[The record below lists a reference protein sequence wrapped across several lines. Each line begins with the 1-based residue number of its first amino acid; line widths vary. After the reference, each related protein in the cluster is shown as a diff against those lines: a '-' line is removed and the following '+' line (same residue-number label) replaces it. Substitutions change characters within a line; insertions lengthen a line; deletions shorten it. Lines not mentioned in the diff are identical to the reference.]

1 MVADQEPAVLSV
13 CSSYSCLRLNRGPV
27 GTRSL
32 AGGLYILQIFRMKD
46 SGNCVF
52 GLRLL
57 RGKAGIFP
65 FSSVCEKRTPVRVE
79 NKDLLRNHSKRCPRF
94 AFVLP
99 ILFSALFRSV
109 ISRMVPEISTPSS
122 VSRGLR

>member
-57 RGKAGIFP
+57 RGKARIFP
-65 FSSVCEKRTPVRVE
+65 FSSVCEKRNPSRLE
-79 NKDLLRNHSKRCPRF
+79 NKNLLRNTINDISQF
-94 AFVLP
+94 GLALP
-99 ILFSALFRSV
+99 
-109 ISRMVPEISTPSS
+109 T
-122 VSRGLR
+122 